1 MLASLRHPWNS
12 QWAGRHG
19 HTGPVTDHVEE
30 GAGTVSRACDSLT
43 AFTSVLPLQQERSH
57 FIGRLLA
64 GAEAPAG
71 GGLTSCYQAWSSG
84 TAKSR
89 GPGVLST
96 WSPEVTVHVV
106 MLSVPLPTT
115 VGAGASLRVLITCG
129 AGAGLYSGGLLAEGA
144 PGQGRQVAAPS
155 TGLKVRGSQGSLLW
169 DPGGQWESGGHLYPR
184 VPSKGEGTALPPRQM
199 YLRKWRTMAEP
210 FQHDLRVLARQRKT
224 ELCSGQGQ
232 CSCAKAHPWDQ
243 RSSSVPQL

>member
-1 MLASLRHPWNS
+1 M
-12 QWAGRHG
+12 
-19 HTGPVTDHVEE
+19 GPVTDHVEE
-30 GAGTVSRACDSLT
+30 GAGTVSRACGSLT
-43 AFTSVLPLQQERSH
+43 AFTSVLPLPL
-57 FIGRLLA
+57 GRLLA

-184 VPSKGEGTALPPRQM
+184 VPSKGEGTTLPPRQM